1 MSDFRFLPNACY
13 ANMGDEP
20 LDSGLKQARQSAFVF
35 CPYLMLS
42 AVLTKALVSWV
53 FGVYILHAVSDS
65 CRLLQEFF
73 RIHWSVNFKT
83 S

>member
-42 AVLTKALVSWV
+42 AVLTTALESRGCLV
-53 FGVYILHAVSDS
+53 
-65 CRLLQEFF
+65 LLLNAPWWF
-73 RIHWSVNFKT
+73 RVL
-83 S
+83 